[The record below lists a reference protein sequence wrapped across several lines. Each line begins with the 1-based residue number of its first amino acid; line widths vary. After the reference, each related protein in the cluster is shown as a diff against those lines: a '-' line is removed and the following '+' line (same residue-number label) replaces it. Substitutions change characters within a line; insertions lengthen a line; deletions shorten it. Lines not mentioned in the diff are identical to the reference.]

1 VDSNY
6 CTLYLLLHEN
16 NPEEIRQNH
25 SLENKMDIQKKI
37 EELGLFLPACPKPL
51 ASYVP
56 ANRIDNLIYVSGQ
69 LPSIKG
75 DLGSYVGAVPSSM
88 SPEVG
93 R

>member
-1 VDSNY
+1 
-6 CTLYLLLHEN
+6 
-16 NPEEIRQNH
+16 
-25 SLENKMDIQKKI
+25 MDIQKKI

-75 DLGSYVGAVPSSM
+75 DLGSYVGSVD
-88 SPEVG
+88 
-93 R
+93 

>member
-1 VDSNY
+1 
-6 CTLYLLLHEN
+6 
-16 NPEEIRQNH
+16 
-25 SLENKMDIQKKI
+25 MDIQKKI

-75 DLGSYVGAVPSSM
+75 DLGSYVGSVPS
-88 SPEVG
+88 